1 MTFAEDKTGGTGTGV
16 TRHPP
21 LCCPRCRGPLHGGS
35 GGSGGTGGN
44 GGAEG
49 TPGGTL
55 DGGSGGGFNGA
66 FDDRSALRCVRCGAR
81 YPVDRGIPRFVPR
94 DGYADGFGFQWNRHR
109 LTQLDSHVGMPI
121 SRDRLMTASG
131 WSAAELRGRTVL
143 ECGSGAG
150 RFTEVLCETG
160 ALVTS
165 FDLSGAVHANAASN
179 GRFPNLRL
187 VQASV
192 YEPPFPR
199 ESFDF
204 LVCLG
209 VIQHTPDVRRT
220 FTTLLDQLRP
230 GGRFCVDVYAAP
242 VAYPH
247 LRQLIRPFTR
257 RMPPERLYPLVERAV
272 PRLLPLSMALSSVP
286 GVGQGLARLV
296 PVANHR
302 HLGLKDAETMRE
314 WSVLD
319 TFDWLSPRY
328 EKPQFRRTIRRWT
341 EDLGLREVSIGR
353 RRGMYVVRGVK

>member
-35 GGSGGTGGN
+35 GGT

-49 TPGGTL
+49 TPGGS
-55 DGGSGGGFNGA
+55 DGGFDGA
-66 FDDRSALRCVRCGAR
+66 FDGAFDQGPLRCVRCGAR

-131 WSAAELRGRTVL
+131 WSAGELRGRTVL